1 MSTFKPLEA
10 LLDALATLKKATK
23 IEISLLVNPE
33 SSTHLK
39 SLHTAF
45 YNAQGTGYIMST
57 RVNGDRVWELTEKG
71 KAKQQGKEFR
81 LGKIVEKITQADI
94 DKTIAE
100 VNNIKQ
106 TKPAK
111 SRPVN
116 FGVTFNNDSKLIIW
130 NGDDEVVFN
139 PAEAVEVIAF
149 IANQMPWVE
158 YCKLHGAKA

>member
-10 LLDALATLKKATK
+10 LPDALATLKKATK

-39 SLHTAF
+39 SLNAAY
-45 YNAQGTGYIMST
+45 YNAQDAGYIMSS

-81 LGKIVEKITQADI
+81 LGKIVERITQADV
-94 DKTIAE
+94 DKTIAQI
-100 VNNIKQ
+100 NPIQ
-106 TKPAK
+106 QAKPSK
-111 SRPVN
+111 SRPDN
-116 FGVTFNNDSKLIIW
+116 FGVIFNNDSKLIIW

-139 PAEAVEVIAF
+139 PAEAAQVIAF
-149 IANQMPWVE
+149 IANQMPWIE
-158 YCKLHGAKA
+158 YVKLHGVAA